1 MPPFMTASSLA
12 FFWTG
17 GNTCS
22 KVWADSA
29 YRSADAECRLKES
42 GFITQVHRR
51 GKRGKPLSKYQ
62 AKRGPA
68 APGSGLV

>member
-1 MPPFMTASSLA
+1 MTASSSLA
-12 FFWTG
+12 FWTRP
-17 GNTCS
+17 NTCS

-29 YRSADAECRLKES
+29 YRSGDAERRLKEN
-42 GFITQVHRR
+42 GFISQLQRR

-68 APGSGLV
+68 VPGSGLV